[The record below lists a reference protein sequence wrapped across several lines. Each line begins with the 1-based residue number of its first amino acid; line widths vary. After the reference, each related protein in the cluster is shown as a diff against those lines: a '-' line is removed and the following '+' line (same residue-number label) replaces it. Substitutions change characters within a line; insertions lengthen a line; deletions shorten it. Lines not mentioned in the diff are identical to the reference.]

1 MSNADPRDLSDE
13 WAEPALKS
21 NRKAAR
27 RELEQYVDAICSR
40 LPGWACHTLV
50 WLRQPSRWAARIVA
64 AFLLLLGGLLAFL
77 PVLGLW
83 MLPLGLI
90 VIAQDLPFLQQPL
103 LRAFRWA
110 DHRSKAWRQLHAT
123 SRTGR
128 PG

>member
-1 MSNADPRDLSDE
+1 MPSADRSDIYEVPASVAAGLSRE
-13 WAEPALKS
+13 
-21 NRKAAR
+21 AAR
-27 RELEQYVDAICSR
+27 RELEQYVDAICSH

-50 WLRQPSRWAARIVA
+50 WLREPSRWAARIIA
-64 AFLLLLGGLLAFL
+64 AFLLILGGLLAFL

-110 DHRSKAWRQLHAT
+110 DRRSKAWRQLHAT
-123 SRTGR
+123 SRTGH